1 MSERSERPGKHSV
14 IRLATKGVDDTRA
27 LAAAVADLARPG
39 DVLVLSG
46 ELGSGKTAFAQGF
59 AAGLGVTEQVT
70 SPTFTL
76 ARPYEGRLTMHHL
89 DVYRL
94 DHLQEAVDLGLAE
107 IVDDGAVTLV
117 EWGEVVLPALPGDRL
132 DVRLAQGDDDD
143 VRSVEVQPVGPT
155 WAVRSDALA
164 GVLSRWSA

>member
-1 MSERSERPGKHSV
+1 MNLH
-14 IRLATKGVDDTRA
+14 LATKGVDDTRA
-27 LAAAVADLARPG
+27 LASAIADLARPG

-46 ELGSGKTAFAQGF
+46 ELGAGKTAFAQGF

-107 IVDDGAVTLV
+107 LVDDDAVTLV

-132 DVRLAQGDDDD
+132 DVRLAHGDDDD
-143 VRSVEVQPVGPT
+143 VRSVDVRPVGPT
-155 WAVRSDALA
+155 WAVRFDALA

>member
-1 MSERSERPGKHSV
+1 MKV
-14 IRLATKGVDDTRA
+14 LCATKGVDDTRA
-27 LAAAVADLARPG
+27 LASALSELARPG

-46 ELGSGKTAFAQGF
+46 ELGAGKTAFAQGF

-70 SPTFTL
+70 SPTFTI

-107 IVDDGAVTLV
+107 LVDDGAVTLV

-132 DVRLAQGDDDD
+132 DIRLVHGDDDD
-143 VRSVEVQPVGPT
+143 VRSVEVQPVGKT
-155 WAVRSDALA
+155 WAVRADALA

>member
-1 MSERSERPGKHSV
+1 MQPSLSIAAPS
-14 IRLATKGVDDTRA
+14 LSATHDI
-27 LAAAVADLARPG
+27 AAAVAELSRRGDIIVLA
-39 DVLVLSG
+39 G
-46 ELGSGKTAFAQGF
+46 EMGAGKTAFAQGF

-70 SPTFTL
+70 SPTFTI
-76 ARPYEGRLTMHHL
+76 ARPYEGRMTMHHL

-107 IVDDGAVTLV
+107 LADDEAVVLV

-132 DVRLAQGDDDD
+132 DIRLVHGDDDD

-155 WAVRSDALA
+155 WAVRADALA

>member
-1 MSERSERPGKHSV
+1 MSERPNRHV
-14 IRLATKGVDDTRA
+14 VTCTTKGVDETRA
-27 LAAAVADLARPG
+27 LASAVAELARPG

-46 ELGSGKTAFAQGF
+46 ELGAGKTAFAPGF

-76 ARPYEGRLTMHHL
+76 ARPYQGRLTMHHL

-107 IVDDGAVTLV
+107 LVDDGAVTLV

-132 DVRLAQGDDDD
+132 DIRLLHSEDDD
-143 VRSVEVQPVGPT
+143 VRTVLLQPSGGT
-155 WAVRSDALA
+155 WARRADALA
-164 GVLSRWSA
+164 GVLSRWSD